1 MKKMRR
7 RNCKYTFAISA
18 LFIILVTSSFSQTAI
33 ADDTLKIPG
42 LFQEATQHFTVGEYN
57 QSIILLDEILDIAPN
72 NTKALLMKGIALSN
86 LDRHKN
92 SILEFK
98 KVLEIQPNN
107 LMALL
112 GIGVGFGNFGE
123 YKQANKY
130 FMKANDIAPENHI
143 VSNYKEFAE
152 KVIAKYPYNAVEEPK
167 VHQVKKLETIP
178 DWIKNS
184 AGWWSEGKI
193 TEKEF
198 VMSLQFLIQNNV
210 IQINPIQ
217 TIETVQTVIP
227 SWIKNNAGWWSEGKI
242 TEKEFLSGIYFMIEN
257 GIIVIT
263 LPENNQIGKEE
274 QLVLDRNQW
283 EFERYLDKIIKTVSE
298 DGRYIEYPN
307 PSGDVIK
314 KFMRDYIKWNFDQQ
328 IEMGNARFPS
338 ASVETIN
345 DTYFVTYNVYINKQ
359 PNGLPLDHVGTLTES
374 FQYWEEKT
382 LTASDGKPVKITFTT
397 TETKSDAN
405 LWVTWVVRSLGQNV
419 LGHANLGK
427 GVVEVAL
434 GGYGCDGN
442 FQLYHVETV
451 KQIMTHELGHGIG
464 LLHSENRD
472 SIMYPALNKVDYAYC
487 ILDVNKQF
495 TKDVSGIV
503 LRNE

>member
-1 MKKMRR
+1 MRK
-7 RNCKYTFAISA
+7 RNCKYTLTIFA
-18 LFIILVTSSFSQTAI
+18 LFIILLTSSFSQPAI

-42 LFQEATQHFTVGEYN
+42 LFREATQHFTVGEYN
-57 QSIILLDEILDIAPN
+57 QSIILLDEILDISPN

-143 VSNYKEFAE
+143 VTNYKEFAE
-152 KVIAKYPYNAVEEPK
+152 KVIVKYPYNAVEEPK
-167 VHQVKKLETIP
+167 VHQIKKLENIP
-178 DWIKNS
+178 D
-184 AGWWSEGKI
+184 
-193 TEKEF
+193 
-198 VMSLQFLIQNNV
+198 
-210 IQINPIQ
+210 
-217 TIETVQTVIP
+217 
-227 SWIKNNAGWWSEGKI
+227 WIKNNAGWWSEGKI

-263 LPENNQIGKEE
+263 LPENNQISKEE

-374 FQYWEEKT
+374 FQYWEEET
-382 LTASDGKPVKITFTT
+382 LTASDGKTVKITFTT
-397 TETKSDAN
+397 TETKADAN

-442 FQLYHVETV
+442 FQLYHVETI

>member
-1 MKKMRR
+1 MKKMRK
-7 RNCKYTFAISA
+7 RNCKYTLTIFA
-18 LFIILVTSSFSQTAI
+18 LFIILLTSSFSQPAI

-42 LFQEATQHFTVGEYN
+42 LFREATQHFTVGEYN
-57 QSIILLDEILDIAPN
+57 QSIILLDEILDISPN

-143 VSNYKEFAE
+143 VTNYKEFAE
-152 KVIAKYPYNAVEEPK
+152 KVIVKYPYNAVEEPK
-167 VHQVKKLETIP
+167 VHQIKKLENIP
-178 DWIKNS
+178 D
-184 AGWWSEGKI
+184 
-193 TEKEF
+193 
-198 VMSLQFLIQNNV
+198 
-210 IQINPIQ
+210 
-217 TIETVQTVIP
+217 
-227 SWIKNNAGWWSEGKI
+227 WIKNNAGWWSEGKI

-263 LPENNQIGKEE
+263 LPENNQISKEE

-345 DTYFVTYNVYINKQ
+345 DTYFVTVSYTHLT
-359 PNGLPLDHVGTLTES
+359 LP
-374 FQYWEEKT
+374 
-382 LTASDGKPVKITFTT
+382 
-397 TETKSDAN
+397 TKA
-405 LWVTWVVRSLGQNV
+405 
-419 LGHANLGK
+419 
-427 GVVEVAL
+427 
-434 GGYGCDGN
+434 
-442 FQLYHVETV
+442 
-451 KQIMTHELGHGIG
+451 
-464 LLHSENRD
+464 
-472 SIMYPALNKVDYAYC
+472 
-487 ILDVNKQF
+487 
-495 TKDVSGIV
+495 
-503 LRNE
+503 

>member
-1 MKKMRR
+1 MRK
-7 RNCKYTFAISA
+7 RNCKYTLTIFA
-18 LFIILVTSSFSQTAI
+18 LFIILLTSSFSQPAI

-42 LFQEATQHFTVGEYN
+42 LFREATQHFTVGEYN
-57 QSIILLDEILDIAPN
+57 QSIILLDEILDISPN

-143 VSNYKEFAE
+143 VTNYKEFAE
-152 KVIAKYPYNAVEEPK
+152 KVIVKYPYNAVEEPK
-167 VHQVKKLETIP
+167 VHQIKKLENIP
-178 DWIKNS
+178 D
-184 AGWWSEGKI
+184 
-193 TEKEF
+193 
-198 VMSLQFLIQNNV
+198 
-210 IQINPIQ
+210 
-217 TIETVQTVIP
+217 
-227 SWIKNNAGWWSEGKI
+227 WIKNNAGWWSEGKI

-263 LPENNQIGKEE
+263 LPENNQISKEE

-374 FQYWEEKT
+374 FQYWEEET
-382 LTASDGKPVKITFTT
+382 LTASDGKTVKITFTT
-397 TETKSDAN
+397 TETKADAN